1 MTPEKL
7 FLAFTTAMN
16 ILTQRIDVNLPGNYF
31 LSRLIPVYSR
41 QIKACTVGPVYSSP
55 SLGTFRRDFDPK
67 VCFSSPCIPESPDEM
82 EVKFILT
89 TRRGGDFFI
98 QSGDKWAR
106 RLITSKLVVVGV
118 HGWTE
123 DYKTDPALNAT
134 RRGWLNRG
142 SDYITV
148 DWSGGNIDYESAAS
162 NTRIVGALIG
172 QLIDFLGIHSKTEC
186 LGFSYGAQA
195 CGFAGQWLKERK
207 GKTLAFCTG
216 IDVAGQNFE
225 GCPPRK
231 RLDRTDC
238 GVVRVIH
245 NSYINRGESQ
255 SFGITEKSGK
265 CDFYFNFLRN
275 EPTCPS
281 LPLGDIASFF
291 HSLHT
296 DEIVLFVEQLIACN
310 HLAGRTIYNE
320 QLFSTPANRIRTK
333 ICSGPTKKCLF
344 NSNSTLT
351 GPNIVSSPPF
361 DDCLRRNPFNSCGCL
376 YK

>member
-1 MTPEKL
+1 MTPDKF

-16 ILTQRIDVNLPGNYF
+16 ILVQRIDVIFPGNYF

-41 QIKACTVGPVYSSP
+41 QIKACIIGPVYSNT
-55 SLGTFRRDFDPK
+55 SLGTFGRDFDPR
-67 VCFSSPCIPESPDEM
+67 VCFSSPCIPESPDQM
-82 EVKFILT
+82 NVKFILT
-89 TRRGGDFFI
+89 TRRGDFFI
-98 QSGDKWAR
+98 QNGDKWAR
-106 RLITSKLVVVGV
+106 KLITSKLVVIGV
-118 HGWTE
+118 HGWAE
-123 DYKTDPALNAT
+123 DYKTDPALNRT
-134 RRGWLNRG
+134 RAGWLNQG

-172 QLIDFLGIHSKTEC
+172 QLIDFLGIGAKTDC
-186 LGFSYGAQA
+186 VGFSYGAQA
-195 CGFAGQWLKERK
+195 CGFAGRWLKERK

-216 IDVAGQNFE
+216 IDAAAQNFA

-238 GVVRVIH
+238 GVVRAIH
-245 NSYINRGESQ
+245 SSYINQGEPQ

-265 CDFYFNFLRN
+265 CDFFINFLKN

-281 LPLGDIASFF
+281 LPLGDIESF
-291 HSLHT
+291 LRTLRT
-296 DEIVLFVEQLIACN
+296 DQIVLFVEQLIACN

-320 QLFSTPANRIRTK
+320 QLFSSPRNRIRTK
-333 ICSGPTKKCLF
+333 ICSGPTKECLF
-344 NSNSTLT
+344 NSNSTLR
-351 GPNIVSSPPF
+351 GPNIVSLPPF
-361 DDCLRRNPFNSCGCL
+361 DDCWRRNSFNSCGCL